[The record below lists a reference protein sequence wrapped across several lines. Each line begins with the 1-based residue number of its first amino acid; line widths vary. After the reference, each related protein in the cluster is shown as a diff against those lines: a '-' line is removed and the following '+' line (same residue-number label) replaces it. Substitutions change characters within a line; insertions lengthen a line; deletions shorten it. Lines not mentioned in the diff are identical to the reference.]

1 MTLNPKRYPTIDQ
14 GYNQYGA
21 SMGRAEWKDESKDDS
36 VRVFHLPIDAQGYD
50 VGGAYWGIG
59 ERLFCATDGEGY
71 RRFVRAADRQ
81 AAIEALRIDVSKL
94 KRK

>member
-1 MTLNPKRYPTIDQ
+1 MALNQKRYPTIDE
-14 GYNQYGA
+14 GCNRDGA
-21 SMGRAEWKDESKDDS
+21 SMGRAEWKDEPKDDS
-36 VRVFHLPIDAQGYD
+36 VRVFHLPIDTQGYD

-71 RRFVRAADRQ
+71 RRFVRAANRK
-81 AAIEALRIDVSKL
+81 AAIETLRINVSKL